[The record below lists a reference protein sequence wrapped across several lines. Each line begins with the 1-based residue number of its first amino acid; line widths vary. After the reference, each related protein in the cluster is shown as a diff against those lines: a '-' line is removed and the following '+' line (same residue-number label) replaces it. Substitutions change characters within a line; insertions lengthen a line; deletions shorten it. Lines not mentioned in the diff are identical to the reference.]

1 MVVNYQLKVAL
12 TSRRTCRTAASP
24 DFAMKSVKQDGFG
37 GIFHSAIKDLVIN
50 GRFLG
55 ESFFFCFC
63 KLLFQ
68 RIACETVFKNNSV
81 FLNEMFESISLFTT
95 KSRYKSLRPTT
106 PNLTASRPRQP
117 PLTILTFSMLMSV

>member
-50 GRFLG
+50 EDFLARV
-55 ESFFFCFC
+55 FF
-63 KLLFQ
+63 
-68 RIACETVFKNNSV
+68 SV
-81 FLNEMFESISLFTT
+81 FVSYFFRELLA
-95 KSRYKSLRPTT
+95 RPSSKITQY
-106 PNLTASRPRQP
+106 S
-117 PLTILTFSMLMSV
+117 